1 MATEPD
7 NFPRYINTPLTP
19 IRSGDAEGA
28 RPTQVMDAEQ
38 MTHCYVIISTFKIT
52 GLQIHITMSTKVYA
66 PFVLCSL
73 AEMCRTPCS
82 KAELVCT

>member
-38 MTHCYVIISTFKIT
+38 MTHC
-52 GLQIHITMSTKVYA
+52 
-66 PFVLCSL
+66 
-73 AEMCRTPCS
+73 
-82 KAELVCT
+82 